1 MLFPRRILGL
11 EIWKILM
18 RVVAVFV
25 IVLGVIAWVWLFTG
39 LVLLHLPLALLLL
52 GQSVPV
58 S

>member
-1 MLFPRRILGL
+1 
-11 EIWKILM
+11 M